1 MSQQLWRLDE
11 QSREAVLNW
20 KRINRHVREL
30 EEEIVGLC
38 VLINETEIEG
48 QKVWANHQIRSIEHE
63 IAEIKAGR
71 LGLPEED

>member
-20 KRINRHVREL
+20 KRTNRLIKEL

-38 VLINETEIEG
+38 VLINETEIPE
-48 QKVWANHQIRSIEHE
+48 QKVWADHQIRSIEHE
-63 IAEIKAGR
+63 LAQLRGV
-71 LGLPEED
+71 